1 MPLHVEPSVDALM
14 HTVANWM
21 VELIADTLKKQSRFT
36 IALSGGNTPKSLHLL
51 LASPTYR
58 NKIEWDKLH
67 FFWGD
72 ERFVP
77 FNDERNNAKM
87 AFDTLLNSVPVK
99 KEQIHI
105 MQTENITPEASAE
118 AYEAILHKYFN
129 NQPFS
134 FDLVLLGMGDD
145 GHTLSLFPGTTV
157 IHETQK
163 WVTSLW
169 LAAQD
174 MYRVTLTAPIV
185 NQSAHVAFITTGSN
199 KAHALKAVL
208 EGPSNVDQYP
218 SQIIQPKGSLHWFAD
233 AAATALLTPTV

>member
-1 MPLHVEPSVDALM
+1 MSLLVKPNENVLM
-14 HTVANWM
+14 HTIANWM

-36 IALSGGNTPKSLHLL
+36 IALSGGNTPKSLHQL
-51 LASPTYR
+51 LASPTYC

-105 MQTENITPEASAE
+105 MQTENITPEASAQ
-118 AYEAILHKYFN
+118 AYETILHEYFN

-145 GHTLSLFPGTTV
+145 GHTLSLFPGTPV

-169 LAAQD
+169 LAAQN

-185 NQSAHVAFITTGSN
+185 NQSANVAFITTGSN

-208 EGPSNVDQYP
+208 QGPRNIDQFP
-218 SQIIQPKGSLHWFAD
+218 SQIIQPKGNLHWFAD
-233 AAATALLTPTV
+233 TAAAALLTTEI

>member
-21 VELIADTLKKQSRFT
+21 VELIADTLKKHSRFT

-72 ERFVP
+72 ERFLT

-87 AFDTLLNSVPVK
+87 AFDNLLNCVPVK

-118 AYEAILHKYFN
+118 AYEAFLHKYFN

-134 FDLVLLGMGDD
+134 FDLVLLGMVDD
-145 GHTLSLFPGTTV
+145 GHRFS
-157 IHETQK
+157 
-163 WVTSLW
+163 
-169 LAAQD
+169 
-174 MYRVTLTAPIV
+174 
-185 NQSAHVAFITTGSN
+185 
-199 KAHALKAVL
+199 
-208 EGPSNVDQYP
+208 
-218 SQIIQPKGSLHWFAD
+218 
-233 AAATALLTPTV
+233 